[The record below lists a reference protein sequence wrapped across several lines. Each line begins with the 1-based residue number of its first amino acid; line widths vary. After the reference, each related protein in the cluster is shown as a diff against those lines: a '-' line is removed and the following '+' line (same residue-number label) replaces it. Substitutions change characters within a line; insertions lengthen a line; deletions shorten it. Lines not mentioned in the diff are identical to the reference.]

1 VTYLVTSA
9 AAASAIER
17 SAERTDISLMWEEIR
32 RVWRAD
38 RQPLWRDDGHN
49 EAALRA
55 AKEFVVVILVALGAV
70 LAIYMTSG
78 QAFGQPRNGITVS
91 PKIVICVVVVY
102 LIVRAT
108 YALIAKFVEL
118 VSEKRDGSPQQQ
130 RNRPTGERRI
140 GRTHPNQ
147 LLCWNASPDDIQGC
161 PFGHISNFLRCHVA
175 TLTQGPL
182 WPLPR
187 ITISLLLGGLYPA
200 VVLTELSSSVPA
212 AEDVSRPRWEAWI
225 DRTFQ

>member
-118 VSEKRDGSPQQQ
+118 VSEKRDGSPS
-130 RNRPTGERRI
+130 NSETVPPANAESVGRI
-140 GRTHPNQ
+140 RINYSVGMLRLTTYRVV
-147 LLCWNASPDDIQGC
+147 LLAILAT
-161 PFGHISNFLRCHVA
+161 FFVA
-175 TLTQGPL
+175 TL
-182 WPLPR
+182 PR
-187 ITISLLLGGLYPA
+187 
-200 VVLTELSSSVPA
+200 
-212 AEDVSRPRWEAWI
+212 
-225 DRTFQ
+225 